1 MNYNNNNSNIYNNYN
16 PNFMN
21 NLMNIPRLNNPL
33 NIPASIKKI
42 EKSCNDIKLNID
54 SNYIIKKDLNQNEYF
69 LYTFFKL
76 IEIEQEKGRKMELIK
91 KNKNLLNSDG
101 KSKIYINYYNIIKS
115 EIYTDLNLS
124 IEILIKDIISQIFC
138 PDFENGVERCIYK
151 YSNILYLEFQGM
163 NLSNISDKTGNDLG
177 IKNGDEI
184 YLKLYTE
191 LYDEINTFP
200 KDTSVCIYLDN
211 KAMGIFTPK
220 KDGLS
225 KNFLKYFN
233 EKNYHVYSNTYND
246 NILPGGKITLLMKKI
261 ITN

>member
-1 MNYNNNNSNIYNNYN
+1 
-16 PNFMN
+16 
-21 NLMNIPRLNNPL
+21 
-33 NIPASIKKI
+33 
-42 EKSCNDIKLNID
+42 
-54 SNYIIKKDLNQNEYF
+54 
-69 LYTFFKL
+69 
-76 IEIEQEKGRKMELIK
+76 
-91 KNKNLLNSDG
+91 
-101 KSKIYINYYNIIKS
+101 
-115 EIYTDLNLS
+115 
-124 IEILIKDIISQIFC
+124 
-138 PDFENGVERCIYK
+138 
-151 YSNILYLEFQGM
+151 M

-191 LYDEINTFP
+191 LYDEINIFS
-200 KDTSVCIYLDN
+200 KDTSIYIYLDT
-211 KAMGIFTPK
+211 KAMGFFTPK